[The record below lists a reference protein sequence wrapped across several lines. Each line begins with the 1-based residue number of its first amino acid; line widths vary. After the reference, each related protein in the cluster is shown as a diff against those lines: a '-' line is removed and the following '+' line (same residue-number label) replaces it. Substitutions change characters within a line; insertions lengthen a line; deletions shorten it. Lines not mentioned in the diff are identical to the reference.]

1 LLALNAAIEAARAGE
16 SGRGFAVVADEVRT
30 LAVRTQQSTVEIN
43 TMLANIVN
51 SIQAA
56 VANMQSN
63 RETAQRSVEL
73 AADLVQTLESGR
85 QVVLELADVSQQAAN
100 LASQSQS
107 QTQAL
112 RNEILAFEQQGAS
125 VSDSSQKVGSTSQAL
140 TTLSEQLKQTAALF
154 KH

>member
-43 TMLANIVN
+43 AMLANIVN
-51 SIQAA
+51 SIRAA

-100 LASQSQS
+100 LAGQSQV

-112 RNEILAFEQQGAS
+112 RNEVLAFEQQGAS
-125 VSDSSQKVGSTSQAL
+125 VSDASKKVGTTSQAL